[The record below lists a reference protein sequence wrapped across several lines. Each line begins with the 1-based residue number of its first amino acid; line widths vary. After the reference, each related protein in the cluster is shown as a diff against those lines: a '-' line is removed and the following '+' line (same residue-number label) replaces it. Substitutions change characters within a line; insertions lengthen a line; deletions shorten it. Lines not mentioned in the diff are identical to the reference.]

1 MLSIDLRGNLAVI
14 TGASGMLGRVMARTF
29 ADCGAD
35 LVLHYFHNKDETDL
49 LAGELR
55 RKTGRRVMT
64 VQADITSAEDV
75 ERMKNDVI
83 AKIGVPDILVHNA
96 VVQYERKSVLEQPLA
111 DFASQFDSCVMQTV
125 HMTKAFVPE
134 MIARGNGGRIVVI
147 SSECASLAEPDF
159 GAYVAGKRGLDGL
172 VRVLAKELGPHQI
185 TVNEVAPGWTV
196 TENDRRDH
204 TEAQPE
210 YEKTVPLGRRGTDA
224 EIAQMCAFLA
234 SPLASFTTGA
244 YIPVSGGRVMPAI

>member
-35 LVLHYFHNKDETDL
+35 LVLHYFHNKDEADL

-96 VVQYERKSVLEQPLA
+96 VVQYDRKSVLEQPLE
-111 DFASQFDSCVMQTV
+111 DFSSQFDSCVMQTV

>member
-35 LVLHYFHNKDETDL
+35 LVLHYFRNKEEADA

-75 ERMKNDVI
+75 ARMKNDVV
-83 AKIGVPDILVHNA
+83 AKFGVPDILVHNA
-96 VVQYERKSVLEQPLA
+96 VVQYERKSVLEQPLE
-111 DFASQFDSCVMQTV
+111 DFTSQFDSCVMQTV

-147 SSECASLAEPDF
+147 STECAALAEPDF

-172 VRVLAKELGPHQI
+172 VRVLAKELGPHHI
-185 TVNEVAPGWTV
+185 TVNQVAPGWTV